1 MTDNS
6 TSNARAERAAVPAGD
21 APWPSRGRA
30 WYAVFVFALVL
41 MVNFLDR
48 GILPLLVVP
57 IKRDL
62 GLTDT
67 EISLLMGFAFVMFY
81 VILGLPIA
89 RLVDRSSRRRII
101 GIGVALWSGA
111 TALCGLAHSFV
122 QLFLARIGVGGGEAC
137 VGPATYSMLADLFPR
152 EQLPRAVSI
161 LNFGFI
167 AGIALSAILG
177 GTVIGALE
185 HLPPI
190 DLPVIG
196 VLRPW
201 QLTFLAV
208 GIPGLLVALL
218 MGTVVEP
225 VRRDLAAASGAAA
238 GSAAVAGRAIPIRD
252 VVRYLWSNRAVY
264 GPMYGALALQS
275 IPAQGNI
282 SWGPAFF
289 IRVHHWTPRH
299 VGLAF
304 GTVTLLV
311 APPALI
317 IGGLLAERLAKRGHH
332 DANLR
337 VQLLAICLWIP
348 GAVAMP
354 LMPTAT
360 LALTAFGASLFFAMM
375 APGPQNAALQSVTPN
390 RMRGQ
395 ATALFLFVF
404 NIVGFGCG
412 PTVIALITDFVFH
425 DDARVGSALA
435 LATVVLGPLSAW
447 ALASGLKPYGRLI
460 AATAGPVAATAGT
473 AAASGNSQAAP

>member
-1 MTDNS
+1 VATHLS
-6 TSNARAERAAVPAGD
+6 AGD
-21 APWPSRGRA
+21 VNAPRDTASAAEPAAEKPWPSRGRA
-30 WYAVFVFALVL
+30 WYAVFVFAVVL
-41 MVNFLDR
+41 CVNFLDR

-111 TALCGLAHSFV
+111 TALCGLAHTFV
-122 QLFLARIGVGGGEAC
+122 QLFFARIGVGVGEAC
-137 VGPATYSMLADLFPR
+137 TGPATYSMLADLFPR
-152 EQLPRAVSI
+152 EQLPRAVSF

-167 AGIALSAILG
+167 AGIGLSAIMG
-177 GTVIGALE
+177 GAVIGALE
-185 HLPPI
+185 HLPPVA
-190 DLPVIG
+190 LPVIG
-196 VLRPW
+196 VLKAW
-201 QLTFLAV
+201 QLTFLVV

-218 MGTVVEP
+218 MRTVIEP
-225 VRRDLAAASGAAA
+225 VRRDLTAAAVG
-238 GSAAVAGRAIPIRD
+238 VAGGKSIPIHD
-252 VVRYLWSNRAVY
+252 VMHYLWSNRAVY

-275 IPAQGNI
+275 IPAQGAI
-282 SWGPAFF
+282 SWGPTFF

-304 GTVTLLV
+304 GTTTLVV
-311 APPALI
+311 APFALMA
-317 IGGLLAERLAKRGHH
+317 GGILAERLAKRGYH

-354 LMPTAT
+354 LMPTPT
-360 LALTAFGASLFFAMM
+360 LALSMFGISLFFAMM

-412 PTVIALITDFVFH
+412 PTVIALITDDVFH
-425 DDARVGSALA
+425 DDSRVGSALA
-435 LATVVLGPLSAW
+435 LATAILGPLSAW
-447 ALASGLKPYGRLI
+447 ALFRGLKPYGRLI
-460 AATAGPVAATAGT
+460 AATAGKH
-473 AAASGNSQAAP
+473 

>member
-1 MTDNS
+1 MR
-6 TSNARAERAAVPAGD
+6 ARSFLRPA
-21 APWPSRGRA
+21 
-30 WYAVFVFALVL
+30 FF
-41 MVNFLDR
+41 
-48 GILPLLVVP
+48 
-57 IKRDL
+57 
-62 GLTDT
+62 
-67 EISLLMGFAFVMFY
+67 
-81 VILGLPIA
+81 
-89 RLVDRSSRRRII
+89 
-101 GIGVALWSGA
+101 
-111 TALCGLAHSFV
+111 
-122 QLFLARIGVGGGEAC
+122 ARIGVGGGEAC
-137 VGPATYSMLADLFPR
+137 TGPATYSMLADLFPR
-152 EQLPRAVSI
+152 EQLPRAVSV

-167 AGIALSAILG
+167 AGIGLSAILG

-190 DLPVIG
+190 TLPAVG

-201 QLTFLAV
+201 QLTFLTV

-225 VRRDLAAASGAAA
+225 ARRELLAPASGSA
-238 GSAAVAGRAIPIRD
+238 GTSARSIPVRDVAG
-252 VVRYLWSNRAVY
+252 YLWSNRAVY

-311 APPALI
+311 APVALMV
-317 IGGLLAERLAKRGHH
+317 GGLLAERLARRGYH

-337 VQLLAICLWIP
+337 VQLLAICLWLP
-348 GAVAMP
+348 GATLMP
-354 LMPTAT
+354 LMPTAP
-360 LALTAFGASLFFAMM
+360 LALTAFGAALFFAMM
-375 APGPQNAALQSVTPN
+375 APGPQNAALQSITPN

-404 NIVGFGCG
+404 NIIGFGCG
-412 PTVIALITDFVFH
+412 PTVIALITDHVFH

-435 LATVVLGPLSAW
+435 LATAILGPLSAL
-447 ALASGLKPYGRLI
+447 ALVRGLKPYGRLI
-460 AATAGPVAATAGT
+460 AATAGKH
-473 AAASGNSQAAP
+473 

>member
-1 MTDNS
+1 MTTDP
-6 TSNARAERAAVPAGD
+6 EK
-21 APWPSRGRA
+21 PWPSRAQA

-41 MVNFLDR
+41 FVNFLDR

-62 GLTDT
+62 GLSDT
-67 EISLLMGFAFVMFY
+67 QISLLMGLAFVVFY

-89 RLVDRSSRRRII
+89 RLVDRSSRRAILGV
-101 GIGVALWSGA
+101 GIALWSGA

-122 QLFLARIGVGGGEAC
+122 QLFFARIGVGVGEAC

-152 EQLPRAVSI
+152 EQLPRAISV

-167 AGIALSAILG
+167 AGIGLSAILG
-177 GTVIGALE
+177 GAVIGALE

-190 DLPVIG
+190 MLPVIG
-196 VLRPW
+196 LLRPW
-201 QLTFLAV
+201 QLTFLSV

-218 MGTVVEP
+218 TRTLIEP
-225 VRRDLAAASGAAA
+225 VRREFAASGAGATDAAA
-238 GSAAVAGRAIPIRD
+238 GRSIPIRD
-252 VVRYLWSNRAVY
+252 VVRYLWANRAVY

-275 IPAQGNI
+275 IPANGNI
-282 SWGPAFF
+282 AWGPAFF

-304 GTVTLLV
+304 GIVSLIV
-311 APPALI
+311 APPALM
-317 IGGLLAERLAKRGHH
+317 IGGLLAERLAKRGYH

-337 VQLLAICLWIP
+337 VQLLALCLWIP

-354 LMPTAT
+354 LMPTSA
-360 LALTAFGASLFFAMM
+360 LALGAFGVSLFCAMM

-412 PTVIALITDFVFH
+412 PTVIALITDYVFR
-425 DDARVGSALA
+425 DDMRVGSALV

-447 ALASGLKPYGRLI
+447 VLSSGLKPYGRLI
-460 AATAGPVAATAGT
+460 AATATP
-473 AAASGNSQAAP
+473 AAAAGA

>member
-1 MTDNS
+1 VASELS
-6 TSNARAERAAVPAGD
+6 TSEADTGGAATPGTENPGAATLSAANPGAEK
-21 APWPSRGRA
+21 PWPSRGRA
-30 WYAVFVFALVL
+30 WYAVFVFAVVL
-41 MVNFLDR
+41 CVNFLDR
-48 GILPLLVVP
+48 GILPLLVQP

-111 TALCGLAHSFV
+111 TALCGFAHSFV
-122 QLFLARIGVGGGEAC
+122 QLFLARVGVGVGEAC
-137 VGPATYSMLADLFPR
+137 TGPATYSMLADLFPR
-152 EQLPRAVSI
+152 EQLPRAVSV

-167 AGIALSAILG
+167 AGIGLSAILG
-177 GTVIGALE
+177 GTVIGAVE

-190 DLPVIG
+190 TLPVVG
-196 VLRPW
+196 LLRPW

-225 VRRDLAAASGAAA
+225 IRRDLVAANVTGGAT
-238 GSAAVAGRAIPIRD
+238 GSSIPIRE
-252 VVRYLWSNRAVY
+252 VMRYLWSNRAVY

-275 IPAQGNI
+275 IPSQGAI

-311 APPALI
+311 APPALM
-317 IGGLLAERLAKRGHH
+317 IGGLLAERLAKRGYH

-354 LMPTAT
+354 LMPTPA
-360 LALTAFGASLFFAMM
+360 LALATFGVSLFFAMM

-412 PTVIALITDFVFH
+412 ATVIALITDHVFH
-425 DDARVGSALA
+425 DETRVGSALA
-435 LATVVLGPLSAW
+435 LATAILGPLSAW
-447 ALASGLKPYGRLI
+447 ALVRGLKPYGRLI
-460 AATAGPVAATAGT
+460 AATATR
-473 AAASGNSQAAP
+473 

>member
-1 MTDNS
+1 MATHLS
-6 TSNARAERAAVPAGD
+6 TGELNTEPVTGAPGAQTPAEEK
-21 APWPSRGRA
+21 PWPSRGRA
-30 WYAVFVFALVL
+30 WYAVFMFALVL
-41 MVNFLDR
+41 CVNFLDR

-67 EISLLMGFAFVMFY
+67 QISLLMGFAFVMFY

-89 RLVDRSSRRRII
+89 RLVDRSSRRRIMA
-101 GIGVALWSGA
+101 IGVALWSGA
-111 TALCGLAHSFV
+111 TALCGLANTFV
-122 QLFLARIGVGGGEAC
+122 QLFLARVGVGVGEAC

-152 EQLPRAVSI
+152 EQLARAVSV

-167 AGIALSAILG
+167 AGIGLSAIMG
-177 GTVIGALE
+177 GAVIGALE
-185 HLPPI
+185 HLPPVV
-190 DLPVIG
+190 LPFIG
-196 VLRPW
+196 VLRSW
-201 QLTFLAV
+201 QLTFLVV

-225 VRRDLAAASGAAA
+225 VRRDLAAAGV
-238 GSAAVAGRAIPIRD
+238 GAVAGGRSIPIRD
-252 VVRYLWSNRAVY
+252 VVRYLWTNRAVY

-275 IPAQGNI
+275 IPSQGAI
-282 SWGPAFF
+282 SWGPTFF

-304 GTVTLLV
+304 GTVVLLV
-311 APPALI
+311 APFALMA
-317 IGGLLAERLAKRGHH
+317 GGLLAERLMKRGYN

-348 GAVAMP
+348 GAA
-354 LMPTAT
+354 LMPMMPTPT
-360 LALTAFGASLFFAMM
+360 LALTAFGVSLFFAMM

-425 DDARVGSALA
+425 DDTRVGSALT
-435 LATVVLGPLSAW
+435 LATAILGPLSAW
-447 ALASGLKPYGRLI
+447 ALFLGLKPYGRLI
-460 AATAGPVAATAGT
+460 AATAGKH
-473 AAASGNSQAAP
+473 

>member
-1 MTDNS
+1 MATKFSATDGTVRDAMTVAIAS
-6 TSNARAERAAVPAGD
+6 FTAPSLTAEK
-21 APWPSRGRA
+21 PWPSRGRA
-30 WYAVFVFALVL
+30 WYAVFVFAVVL
-41 MVNFLDR
+41 CVNFLDR

-67 EISLLMGFAFVMFY
+67 QISLLMGFAFVMFY
-81 VILGLPIA
+81 VLLGLPIA

-111 TALCGLAHSFV
+111 TALCGLAHTFT
-122 QLFLARIGVGGGEAC
+122 QLFFARIGVGVGEAC
-137 VGPATYSMLADLFPR
+137 TGPATYSMLADLFPR
-152 EQLPRAVSI
+152 EQLARAVSV

-167 AGIALSAILG
+167 AGIGLSAILG
-177 GTVIGALE
+177 GTVIGTLE
-185 HLPPI
+185 HLPPVA
-190 DLPVIG
+190 LPVIG
-196 VLRPW
+196 VLRTW
-201 QLTFLAV
+201 QLTFLVV

-225 VRRDLAAASGAAA
+225 VRRDLAAAGVGAVKL
-238 GSAAVAGRAIPIRD
+238 GGRAIP
-252 VVRYLWSNRAVY
+252 VKEVMRYLWTNRAVY

-275 IPAQGNI
+275 IPSQGAI
-282 SWGPAFF
+282 SWGPTFF

-304 GTVTLLV
+304 GIVTLVV
-311 APPALI
+311 APIALMA
-317 IGGLLAERLAKRGHH
+317 GGLLAERLAKRGYN
-332 DANLR
+332 DANMR

-348 GAVAMP
+348 GAV
-354 LMPTAT
+354 LMPMMPTPT
-360 LALTAFGASLFFAMM
+360 WALMAFGVSLFFAMM

-412 PTVIALITDFVFH
+412 PTVIALITDYVFH
-425 DDARVGSALA
+425 NDARVGSALA
-435 LATVVLGPLSAW
+435 LSTIILGPLSAF
-447 ALASGLKPYGRLI
+447 ALWRGLKPYGRLI
-460 AATAGPVAATAGT
+460 AATATGAAAGT
-473 AAASGNSQAAP
+473 H

>member
-1 MTDNS
+1 MAVEAS
-6 TSNARAERAAVPAGD
+6 TSNPRDERSAAIAAAR
-21 APWPSRGRA
+21 PWPSRGQA

-41 MVNFLDR
+41 FVNFLDR

-67 EISLLMGFAFVMFY
+67 EISLLMGFTFVMFY

-89 RLVDRSSRRRII
+89 RLVDRSSRRAII
-101 GIGVALWSGA
+101 GVGIALWSGA
-111 TALCGLAHSFV
+111 TAVCGLAHSFA
-122 QLFLARIGVGGGEAC
+122 QLFLARIGVGVGEAC

-152 EQLPRAVSI
+152 EQLPRAVSV
-161 LNFGFI
+161 LNFGFV
-167 AGIALSAILG
+167 AGIGISAIVG
-177 GTVIGALE
+177 GSLIGALE

-190 DLPVIG
+190 TLPVIG
-196 VLRPW
+196 LLRPW
-201 QLTFLAV
+201 QLTFLTV

-218 MGTVVEP
+218 MATVIEP
-225 VRRDLAAASGAAA
+225 ARRDFAAGGAGGRSADAAA
-238 GSAAVAGRAIPIRD
+238 GRSIPIRD
-252 VVRYLWSNRAVY
+252 VLRYLWANRAVY

-282 SWGPAFF
+282 SWAPAFF

-311 APPALI
+311 APWALMA
-317 IGGLLAERLAKRGHH
+317 GGMLAERLAKRGYH

-337 VQLLAICLWIP
+337 VQFLAICLWIP

-354 LMPTAT
+354 LMPTPA

-375 APGPQNAALQSVTPN
+375 APGPQNAALQSITPN

-395 ATALFLFVF
+395 VTALFLFVF
-404 NIVGFGCG
+404 NVVGFGCG
-412 PTVIALITDFVFH
+412 ATVIALITDYVFH
-425 DDARVGSALA
+425 NDARVGSALA
-435 LATVVLGPLSAW
+435 LATAVLGPLSAW
-447 ALASGLKPYGRLI
+447 AIARGLKPYGRLI
-460 AATAGPVAATAGT
+460 AATAG
-473 AAASGNSQAAP
+473 S

>member
-1 MTDNS
+1 MATNLS
-6 TSNARAERAAVPAGD
+6 TSEPEIERAAPSSAHK
-21 APWPSRGRA
+21 PWPSRGRA

-41 MVNFLDR
+41 CVNFLDR
-48 GILPLLVVP
+48 GILPLLVQP

-67 EISLLMGFAFVMFY
+67 QISLLMGFAFVMFY
-81 VILGLPIA
+81 VVLGLPIA
-89 RLVDRSSRRRII
+89 RLVDRSSRRAI
-101 GIGVALWSGA
+101 
-111 TALCGLAHSFV
+111 
-122 QLFLARIGVGGGEAC
+122 IGVGVAEAC

-152 EQLPRAVSI
+152 ERLPRAVSV

-167 AGIALSAILG
+167 AGIGLSAILG

-190 DLPVIG
+190 TLPVIG
-196 VLRPW
+196 LLRPW
-201 QLTFLAV
+201 QLAFLVV

-225 VRRDLAAASGAAA
+225 VRRDLGLASSTA
-238 GSAAVAGRAIPIRD
+238 GVVGHTIPIRD
-252 VVRYLWSNRAVY
+252 VVRYLWDNRKVY

-282 SWGPAFF
+282 SWGPTFF
-289 IRVHHWTPRH
+289 IRVHHWTPRE

-304 GTVTLLV
+304 GAVTLLV
-311 APPALI
+311 APPALM
-317 IGGLLAERLAKRGHH
+317 IGGLLAERLAKRGFN

-348 GAVAMP
+348 GAV
-354 LMPTAT
+354 LMPMMPTPP
-360 LALTAFGASLFFAMM
+360 LALAAFGVSLFFAMM

-395 ATALFLFVF
+395 VTALFLFVF

-412 PTVIALITDFVFH
+412 PTVIALITDYVFH
-425 DDARVGSALA
+425 DDTRVGSALA
-435 LATVVLGPLSAW
+435 LATAILGPLSAW
-447 ALASGLKPYGRLI
+447 ALARGLKPYG
-460 AATAGPVAATAGT
+460 
-473 AAASGNSQAAP
+473 

>member
-1 MTDNS
+1 MATHS
-6 TSNARAERAAVPAGD
+6 SAGD
-21 APWPSRGRA
+21 LNTPRDAASATASTAEPPAEKPWPSRGQA
-30 WYAVFVFALVL
+30 WYAVFVFAVVL
-41 MVNFLDR
+41 CVNFLDR

-111 TALCGLAHSFV
+111 TALCGLAHSFM
-122 QLFLARIGVGGGEAC
+122 QLFFARIGVGVGEAC
-137 VGPATYSMLADLFPR
+137 TGPATYSMLADLFPR
-152 EQLPRAVSI
+152 EQLPRAVSF

-167 AGIALSAILG
+167 AGIGLSAIMG
-177 GTVIGALE
+177 GAVIGALE
-185 HLPPI
+185 HLPPVS
-190 DLPVIG
+190 LPVIG
-196 VLRPW
+196 VLKTW
-201 QLTFLAV
+201 QLTFLVV

-218 MGTVVEP
+218 MRTVIEP
-225 VRRDLAAASGAAA
+225 VRRDLTAA
-238 GSAAVAGRAIPIRD
+238 GVGVTAGRSIPIRD
-252 VVRYLWSNRAVY
+252 VMRYLWTNRAVY
-264 GPMYGALALQS
+264 GPMYGCLALQS
-275 IPAQGNI
+275 IPSQGAI
-282 SWGPAFF
+282 SWGPTFF

-304 GTVTLLV
+304 GITTLVV
-311 APPALI
+311 APFALMA
-317 IGGLLAERLAKRGHH
+317 GGLLAERLAKRGYH

-354 LMPTAT
+354 LMPTPT
-360 LALTAFGASLFFAMM
+360 LALIVFGINLFFAMM

-404 NIVGFGCG
+404 NIIGFGCG
-412 PTVIALITDFVFH
+412 PTVIALITDYVFH
-425 DDARVGSALA
+425 DDSRVGSALA
-435 LATVVLGPLSAW
+435 LATAILGPLSAL
-447 ALASGLKPYGRLI
+447 ALFGGLKSYGRLI
-460 AATAGPVAATAGT
+460 AATAGKH
-473 AAASGNSQAAP
+473 

>member
-1 MTDNS
+1 VATHLS
-6 TSNARAERAAVPAGD
+6 TGDLNTPRDAAPATASIAEPPAEK
-21 APWPSRGRA
+21 PWPSRGRA
-30 WYAVFVFALVL
+30 WYAVFVFAVVL
-41 MVNFLDR
+41 CVNFLDR

-111 TALCGLAHSFV
+111 TALCGLAHTFM
-122 QLFLARIGVGGGEAC
+122 QLFLARIGVGVGEAC
-137 VGPATYSMLADLFPR
+137 TGPATYSMLADLFPR
-152 EQLPRAVSI
+152 EQLPRAVSF

-167 AGIALSAILG
+167 AGIGLSAIMG
-177 GTVIGALE
+177 GAVIGALE
-185 HLPPI
+185 HLPPVA
-190 DLPVIG
+190 LPVIG
-196 VLRPW
+196 VLKTW
-201 QLTFLAV
+201 QLTFLVV
-208 GIPGLLVALL
+208 GLPGLLVALL
-218 MGTVVEP
+218 MRTVVEP
-225 VRRDLAAASGAAA
+225 VRRDLTAA
-238 GSAAVAGRAIPIRD
+238 GVGVAGGRSIPIRD
-252 VVRYLWSNRAVY
+252 VVHYLWTNRAVY

-275 IPAQGNI
+275 IPSQGAI
-282 SWGPAFF
+282 SWGPTFF

-304 GTVTLLV
+304 GITTLVV
-311 APPALI
+311 APFALMA
-317 IGGLLAERLAKRGHH
+317 GGFLAERLAKRGYH

-348 GAVAMP
+348 FAVAMP
-354 LMPTAT
+354 LMPTPT
-360 LALTAFGASLFFAMM
+360 LALIVFGINLFFAMM

-404 NIVGFGCG
+404 NIIGFGCG
-412 PTVIALITDFVFH
+412 PTVIALITDHVFH

-435 LATVVLGPLSAW
+435 LATAILGPLSAW
-447 ALASGLKPYGRLI
+447 ALLRGLKPYGRLI
-460 AATAGPVAATAGT
+460 AATAGK
-473 AAASGNSQAAP
+473 Q

>member
-1 MTDNS
+1 MATPWSAGGANPPSD
-6 TSNARAERAAVPAGD
+6 AAAQRLPEERRAAD
-21 APWPSRGRA
+21 KPWPSRGRA
-30 WYAVFVFALVL
+30 WYAVFVFAVVL
-41 MVNFLDR
+41 CVNFLDR

-81 VILGLPIA
+81 VILGLPVA

-111 TALCGLAHSFV
+111 TALCGLAHNFV
-122 QLFLARIGVGGGEAC
+122 QLFFARIGVGVGEAC
-137 VGPATYSMLADLFPR
+137 TGPATYSMLADLFPR
-152 EQLPRAVSI
+152 EQLPRAVSF

-167 AGIALSAILG
+167 AGIGLSAIMG
-177 GTVIGALE
+177 GAVIGALE
-185 HLPPI
+185 HLPPVV
-190 DLPVIG
+190 LPGIG
-196 VLRPW
+196 ELRTW
-201 QLTFLAV
+201 QLTFLVV
-208 GIPGLLVALL
+208 GLPGLLVALL

-225 VRRDLAAASGAAA
+225 VRRDLAAAGVGGLASG
-238 GSAAVAGRAIPIRD
+238 GSIPVRD
-252 VVRYLWSNRAVY
+252 VVRYLWTNRAVY

-282 SWGPAFF
+282 SWGPTFF

-311 APPALI
+311 APFALLA
-317 IGGLLAERLAKRGHH
+317 GGFLAERLAKRGHD

-348 GAVAMP
+348 GAV
-354 LMPTAT
+354 LMPMMPTPT
-360 LALTAFGASLFFAMM
+360 LALAAFGVSLFFAMM

-435 LATVVLGPLSAW
+435 LATALLGPLSAW
-447 ALASGLKPYGRLI
+447 ALLAGLKPYGRLI
-460 AATAGPVAATAGT
+460 AATAG
-473 AAASGNSQAAP
+473 NH

>member
-1 MTDNS
+1 MATHLS
-6 TSNARAERAAVPAGD
+6 AGD
-21 APWPSRGRA
+21 LNTPRDAAPAAASTAEPPAEKPWPSRGRA
-30 WYAVFVFALVL
+30 WYAVFVFAVVL
-41 MVNFLDR
+41 CVNFLDR

-111 TALCGLAHSFV
+111 TALCGLAHTFV
-122 QLFLARIGVGGGEAC
+122 QLFFARIGVGVGEAC
-137 VGPATYSMLADLFPR
+137 TGPATYSMLADLFPR
-152 EQLPRAVSI
+152 EQLPRAVSF

-167 AGIALSAILG
+167 AGIGLSAIMG
-177 GTVIGALE
+177 GAVIGALE
-185 HLPPI
+185 HLPPVA
-190 DLPVIG
+190 LPVIG
-196 VLRPW
+196 VLKTW
-201 QLTFLAV
+201 QLTFLVV
-208 GIPGLLVALL
+208 GLPGLLVALL
-218 MGTVVEP
+218 MRTVVEP
-225 VRRDLAAASGAAA
+225 VRRELTAA
-238 GSAAVAGRAIPIRD
+238 GVGGAGGRSIPIRD
-252 VVRYLWSNRAVY
+252 VVHYLWTNRAVY

-275 IPAQGNI
+275 IPSQGAI
-282 SWGPAFF
+282 SWGPTFF

-304 GTVTLLV
+304 GITTLAV
-311 APPALI
+311 APIALMV
-317 IGGLLAERLAKRGHH
+317 GGLLAERLAKRGYH

-348 GAVAMP
+348 FAVAMP
-354 LMPTAT
+354 LMPTPT
-360 LALTAFGASLFFAMM
+360 LALIVFGINLFFAMM

-404 NIVGFGCG
+404 NIIGFGCG
-412 PTVIALITDFVFH
+412 PTVIALITDHVFH
-425 DDARVGSALA
+425 DDSRVGSALA
-435 LATVVLGPLSAW
+435 LATAILGPLSAW
-447 ALASGLKPYGRLI
+447 ALLRGLKPYGRLI
-460 AATAGPVAATAGT
+460 AATAGKR
-473 AAASGNSQAAP
+473 

>member
-1 MTDNS
+1 MSSNLS
-6 TSNARAERAAVPAGD
+6 TVEADVERAANPQAEK
-21 APWPSRGRA
+21 PWPSRGQA

-41 MVNFLDR
+41 CVNFLDR
-48 GILPLLVVP
+48 GILPLLVQP

-67 EISLLMGFAFVMFY
+67 QISLLMGFAFVVFY

-111 TALCGLAHSFV
+111 TALCGLANTFV
-122 QLFLARIGVGGGEAC
+122 QLFLARIGVGVGEAC

-167 AGIALSAILG
+167 AGIGLSAILG
-177 GTVIGALE
+177 GTVIGVME

-190 DLPVIG
+190 TLPIVG
-196 VLRPW
+196 LLRPW
-201 QLTFLAV
+201 QMTFLTV

-218 MGTVVEP
+218 LATVVEP
-225 VRRDLAAASGAAA
+225 VRRDFAATGGAGAAIA
-238 GSAAVAGRAIPIRD
+238 GQTIPIRE
-252 VVRYLWSNRAVY
+252 VVNYLWSNRSVY
-264 GPMYGALALQS
+264 GPMYLALALQS
-275 IPAQGNI
+275 IPSQGMI
-282 SWGPAFF
+282 AWAPTFF
-289 IRVHHWTPRH
+289 IRVHHWAPRD

-304 GTVTLLV
+304 GAVTLVV
-311 APPALI
+311 APFGLML
-317 IGGLLAERLAKRGHH
+317 GGLLAERLAKRGYH

-348 GAVAMP
+348 GAVLIPM
-354 LMPTAT
+354 MPTPK
-360 LALTAFGASLFFAMM
+360 LALTAFGVSLFFAMM

-395 ATALFLFVF
+395 VTALFLFVF

-412 PTVIALITDFVFH
+412 PTVIALITDYVYR
-425 DDARVGSALA
+425 DEARVGSALA
-435 LATVVLGPLSAW
+435 LATIVLGPLSAW
-447 ALASGLKPYGRLI
+447 AIARGLKPYGRLI
-460 AATAGPVAATAGT
+460 AATAGTR
-473 AAASGNSQAAP
+473 

>member
-1 MTDNS
+1 MAAPIS
-6 TSNARAERAAVPAGD
+6 TSEPVFGSAANAGSEK
-21 APWPSRGRA
+21 PWPSRGRA
-30 WYAVFVFALVL
+30 WYAVFVFALAL
-41 MVNFLDR
+41 CVNFLDR
-48 GILPLLVVP
+48 GILPLLVQP

-67 EISLLMGFAFVMFY
+67 QISLLMGFAFVMFY

-111 TALCGLAHSFV
+111 TALCGLAHTFM
-122 QLFLARIGVGGGEAC
+122 QLFLARVGVGVGEAC

-152 EQLPRAVSI
+152 EQLARAVSV

-167 AGIALSAILG
+167 AGIGLSAILG
-177 GTVIGALE
+177 GTVIGAME

-190 DLPVIG
+190 TLPIIG
-196 VLRPW
+196 LLRPW
-201 QLTFLAV
+201 QLTFLVV

-225 VRRDLAAASGAAA
+225 IRRDLAAANATA
-238 GSAAVAGRAIPIRD
+238 GVVGPTIPIRD

-264 GPMYGALALQS
+264 GPMYGALALQA
-275 IPAQGNI
+275 IPSQGAI

-304 GTVTLLV
+304 GTVTMLV

-317 IGGLLAERLAKRGHH
+317 LGGLLAERLAKRGYN

-348 GAVAMP
+348 GAV
-354 LMPTAT
+354 LMPVMPTPT
-360 LALTAFGASLFFAMM
+360 LALVAFGVSLFFAMM

-412 PTVIALITDFVFH
+412 PTAIALITDYVFH
-425 DDARVGSALA
+425 DDTRVGSALA
-435 LATVVLGPLSAW
+435 LATVTLGPLSAW
-447 ALASGLKPYGRLI
+447 ALFRGLKPYGRLI
-460 AATAGPVAATAGT
+460 AATAGTR
-473 AAASGNSQAAP
+473 

>member
-1 MTDNS
+1 MAAPMS
-6 TSNARAERAAVPAGD
+6 TNGPVFGSAATPGTEK
-21 APWPSRGRA
+21 PWPSRGRA

-41 MVNFLDR
+41 CVNFLDR
-48 GILPLLVVP
+48 GILPLLVQP

-67 EISLLMGFAFVMFY
+67 QISLLMGFAFVMFY

-111 TALCGLAHSFV
+111 TALCGLAHTFM
-122 QLFLARIGVGGGEAC
+122 QLFLARVGVGVGEAC

-152 EQLPRAVSI
+152 EQLARAVSV

-167 AGIALSAILG
+167 AGIGLSAILG
-177 GTVIGALE
+177 GTVIGMME

-190 DLPVIG
+190 TLPIVG
-196 VLRPW
+196 LLRPW
-201 QLTFLAV
+201 QLTFLVV

-225 VRRDLAAASGAAA
+225 IRRDLAAASATA
-238 GSAAVAGRAIPIRD
+238 GVVGHTIPIRD

-264 GPMYGALALQS
+264 GPMYGALALQA
-275 IPAQGNI
+275 IPSQGAI

-311 APPALI
+311 APPALML
-317 IGGLLAERLAKRGHH
+317 GGLLAERLAKRGYN

-348 GAVAMP
+348 GAV
-354 LMPTAT
+354 LMPMMPTPT
-360 LALTAFGASLFFAMM
+360 LALAAFGVSLFFAMM

-395 ATALFLFVF
+395 VTALFLFVF

-412 PTVIALITDFVFH
+412 PTAIALITDYVFH
-425 DDARVGSALA
+425 DDTRVGSALA
-435 LATVVLGPLSAW
+435 LATVILGPLSAW
-447 ALASGLKPYGRLI
+447 ALLRGLKPYGRLI
-460 AATAGPVAATAGT
+460 AATAGTR
-473 AAASGNSQAAP
+473 

>member
-1 MTDNS
+1 MATD
-6 TSNARAERAAVPAGD
+6 EK
-21 APWPSRGRA
+21 PWPSRGRA

-41 MVNFLDR
+41 CVNFLDR
-48 GILPLLVVP
+48 GILPLLVQP

-67 EISLLMGFAFVMFY
+67 QISLLMGFAFVMFY

-111 TALCGLAHSFV
+111 TALCGLAHTFV
-122 QLFLARIGVGGGEAC
+122 QLFLARVGVGVGEAC

-167 AGIALSAILG
+167 AGIGLSAILG
-177 GTVIGALE
+177 GTVIGVME

-190 DLPVIG
+190 TLPLVG
-196 VLRPW
+196 LLRPW
-201 QLTFLAV
+201 QMTFLTV

-225 VRRDLAAASGAAA
+225 LRRDFAATAAA
-238 GSAAVAGRAIPIRD
+238 GSPAGPSTGQASIPIRE
-252 VVRYLWSNRAVY
+252 VLHYLWSNRRVY
-264 GPMYGALALQS
+264 GPMYLALALQS
-275 IPAQGNI
+275 IPSQGMI
-282 SWGPAFF
+282 AWVPTFF
-289 IRVHHWTPRH
+289 IRVHHWSPRD

-304 GTVTLLV
+304 GAVTLIV
-311 APPALI
+311 APFGLML
-317 IGGLLAERLAKRGHH
+317 GGLLAERLAKRGYH

-348 GAVAMP
+348 GAVLVPM
-354 LMPTAT
+354 MPTPV
-360 LALTAFGASLFFAMM
+360 LALAAFGVSLFFAMM

-395 ATALFLFVF
+395 ATALFLFIF

-412 PTVIALITDFVFH
+412 PTVIALITDYLFH
-425 DDARVGSALA
+425 DEARVGSALA
-435 LATVVLGPLSAW
+435 LATIVLGPLSAW
-447 ALASGLKPYGRLI
+447 ALARGLKPYGQLI
-460 AATAGPVAATAGT
+460 AATAGRR
-473 AAASGNSQAAP
+473 

>member
-1 MTDNS
+1 M
-6 TSNARAERAAVPAGD
+6 ERVEGAVAFISGVNPPSDAAPA
-21 APWPSRGRA
+21 AQKPWPSRGRA
-30 WYAVFVFALVL
+30 WYAVFVFAVVL
-41 MVNFLDR
+41 CVNFLDR

-67 EISLLMGFAFVMFY
+67 QISLLMGFAFVMFY
-81 VILGLPIA
+81 VILGLPVA

-122 QLFLARIGVGGGEAC
+122 QLFFARIGVGEAC
-137 VGPATYSMLADLFPR
+137 TGPATYSMLADLFPR
-152 EQLPRAVSI
+152 EQLPRAVSF

-167 AGIALSAILG
+167 AGIGLSAIMG
-177 GTVIGALE
+177 GAVIGALE
-185 HLPPI
+185 HLPPVV
-190 DLPVIG
+190 LPGIG
-196 VLRPW
+196 ELRSW
-201 QLTFLAV
+201 QLTFLVV
-208 GIPGLLVALL
+208 GLPGLLVALL

-225 VRRDLAAASGAAA
+225 VRRELAAAGVGAIGSGR
-238 GSAAVAGRAIPIRD
+238 SIPVRD
-252 VVRYLWSNRAVY
+252 VMRYLWSNRAVY

-282 SWGPAFF
+282 SWGPTFY
-289 IRVHHWTPRH
+289 IRVHQWTPRH

-304 GTVTLLV
+304 GTVTLVV
-311 APPALI
+311 APLALMV
-317 IGGLLAERLAKRGHH
+317 GGFLAERLAKRGYD

-348 GAVAMP
+348 GAV
-354 LMPTAT
+354 LMPMMPTPA
-360 LALTAFGASLFFAMM
+360 LALAAFGVSLFFAMM

-412 PTVIALITDFVFH
+412 PTVIALTTDFVFR
-425 DDARVGSALA
+425 DDTRVGSALA
-435 LATVVLGPLSAW
+435 LATAILGPLSAW
-447 ALASGLKPYGRLI
+447 ALYVGLKPYGRLI
-460 AATAGPVAATAGT
+460 AATAG
-473 AAASGNSQAAP
+473 QR

>member
-1 MTDNS
+1 
-6 TSNARAERAAVPAGD
+6 
-21 APWPSRGRA
+21 
-30 WYAVFVFALVL
+30 
-41 MVNFLDR
+41 
-48 GILPLLVVP
+48 
-57 IKRDL
+57 
-62 GLTDT
+62 
-67 EISLLMGFAFVMFY
+67 LMGFAFVMFY

-111 TALCGLAHSFV
+111 TALCGLAHTFV
-122 QLFLARIGVGGGEAC
+122 QLFLARVGVGVGEAC

-152 EQLPRAVSI
+152 EKLARAVSV

-185 HLPPI
+185 HVPPI
-190 DLPVIG
+190 TLPIIG
-196 VLRPW
+196 LLRPW
-201 QLTFLAV
+201 QLTFLVV

-225 VRRDLAAASGAAA
+225 IRRDLAAASSTA
-238 GSAAVAGRAIPIRD
+238 GVVGHTIPIRE
-252 VVRYLWSNRAVY
+252 VMRYLRDNRKVY
-264 GPMYGALALQS
+264 GPMYLALALQA
-275 IPAQGNI
+275 IPSQGAI

-289 IRVHHWTPRH
+289 IRVHHWSPRD

-311 APPALI
+311 APPALM
-317 IGGLLAERLAKRGHH
+317 IGGLLAERLAKRGYH

-348 GAVAMP
+348 GAV
-354 LMPTAT
+354 LMPMMPTPA
-360 LALTAFGASLFFAMM
+360 LALAAFGISLFFAMM

-395 ATALFLFVF
+395 TTALFLFVF

-425 DDARVGSALA
+425 DDTRVGSALA

-447 ALASGLKPYGRLI
+447 ALSRGLKPYGRLI
-460 AATAGPVAATAGT
+460 AETAGR
-473 AAASGNSQAAP
+473 S

>member
-1 MTDNS
+1 MATNLS
-6 TSNARAERAAVPAGD
+6 TSALNAEPDAPPALEK
-21 APWPSRGRA
+21 PWPSRGRA
-30 WYAVFVFALVL
+30 WYAVFVFAVVL
-41 MVNFLDR
+41 CVNFLDR

-67 EISLLMGFAFVMFY
+67 QISLLMGFAFVMFY

-111 TALCGLAHSFV
+111 TALCGLAHTFV
-122 QLFLARIGVGGGEAC
+122 QLFFARIGVGVGEAC
-137 VGPATYSMLADLFPR
+137 TGPATYSMLADLFPR
-152 EQLPRAVSI
+152 EQLPRAVSF

-167 AGIALSAILG
+167 AGIGLSAIMG
-177 GTVIGALE
+177 GAVIGALE
-185 HLPPI
+185 HLPPVA
-190 DLPVIG
+190 LPVIG
-196 VLRPW
+196 VLRAW
-201 QLTFLAV
+201 QLTFLVV

-225 VRRDLAAASGAAA
+225 VRRDLAAAGVGAVAGVGAAA
-238 GSAAVAGRAIPIRD
+238 GGSSIPVRD
-252 VVRYLWSNRAVY
+252 VVRYLWTNRAVY
-264 GPMYGALALQS
+264 GPMYSALALQS

-282 SWGPAFF
+282 SWGPTFF
-289 IRVHHWTPRH
+289 IRVYHWTPRH

-311 APPALI
+311 APIALMA
-317 IGGLLAERLAKRGHH
+317 GGFLAERLATRGYN

-348 GAVAMP
+348 GAVLMP
-354 LMPTAT
+354 MMPTAT
-360 LALTAFGASLFFAMM
+360 LALTAFGVSLFFAMM

-425 DDARVGSALA
+425 DDTRVGSALA
-435 LATVVLGPLSAW
+435 LATAILGPLSAL
-447 ALASGLKPYGRLI
+447 ALYRGLKPYGRLI
-460 AATAGPVAATAGT
+460 AATAGKH
-473 AAASGNSQAAP
+473 

>member
-1 MTDNS
+1 M
-6 TSNARAERAAVPAGD
+6 AAHMSMSEPVAGSAAIPATE

-30 WYAVFVFALVL
+30 WYAVFAFALVL
-41 MVNFLDR
+41 CVNFLDR
-48 GILPLLVVP
+48 GILPLLVQP

-67 EISLLMGFAFVMFY
+67 QISLLMGFAFVMFY

-111 TALCGLAHSFV
+111 TALCGLAHTFM
-122 QLFLARIGVGGGEAC
+122 QLFLARVGVGVGEAC

-152 EQLPRAVSI
+152 EQLARAVSV

-167 AGIALSAILG
+167 AGIGLSAIMG
-177 GTVIGALE
+177 GTVIGAME

-190 DLPVIG
+190 TLPIIG
-196 VLRPW
+196 LLRPW
-201 QLTFLAV
+201 QLTFLVV

-225 VRRDLAAASGAAA
+225 IRRDLAAANATTGVV
-238 GSAAVAGRAIPIRD
+238 GHAIPIRD

-264 GPMYGALALQS
+264 GPMYGALALQA
-275 IPAQGNI
+275 IPSQGAI

-304 GTVTLLV
+304 GTVTMLV
-311 APPALI
+311 APPALML
-317 IGGLLAERLAKRGHH
+317 GGLLAERLAKRGYN

-348 GAVAMP
+348 GAV
-354 LMPTAT
+354 LMPMMPTPT
-360 LALTAFGASLFFAMM
+360 LALVAFGVSLFFAMM

-412 PTVIALITDFVFH
+412 PTAIALITDYVFH
-425 DDARVGSALA
+425 DDTRVGSALA
-435 LATVVLGPLSAW
+435 LATVILGPLSAW
-447 ALASGLKPYGRLI
+447 ALLRGLKPYGRLI
-460 AATAGPVAATAGT
+460 AATA
-473 AAASGNSQAAP
+473 Q